1 LDNPGRDLLFY
12 KDLVVAMKKIEAV
25 MERPEA
31 EILLANIRNDSLPA
45 LAEVTVI
52 ESQIQFC
59 KLRHS
64 QDHEPEWQPCV
75 KLDLFVPDCETQSAV
90 EIIRE
95 RSHVPKT
102 RDSNINVF
110 PIEATLEI
118 SARKR

>member
-1 LDNPGRDLLFY
+1 
-12 KDLVVAMKKIEAV
+12 MKKIEAV
-25 MERPEA
+25 MDRPEA

-59 KLRHS
+59 KLGHR
-64 QDHEPEWQPCV
+64 QDHQAEWQRCV

-90 EIIRE
+90 DIVRQS
-95 RSHVPKT
+95 SHLP
-102 RDSNINVF
+102 RICGSNVNVF